1 MCAAQ
6 LAQRLQVFYRE
17 RNTVIMEGKKR
28 VRPTWGQV
36 RELEARVIQLESEL
50 NELQTKLLEQSRA
63 YYNIVEQR
71 DLLETKMEM
80 LLSRKLWARI
90 LNKPV

>member
-1 MCAAQ
+1 
-6 LAQRLQVFYRE
+6 
-17 RNTVIMEGKKR
+17 MEGKKR
-28 VRPTWGQV
+28 VRPTLGQV
-36 RELEARVIQLESEL
+36 RDLEARVILLEDEIE
-50 NELQTKLLEQSRA
+50 ELQTKLLAQSRT
-63 YYNIVEQR
+63 YYDIVEQR

>member
-1 MCAAQ
+1 
-6 LAQRLQVFYRE
+6 
-17 RNTVIMEGKKR
+17 MEGKKR

-36 RELEARVIQLESEL
+36 RDLEARVILLEDEIE
-50 NELQTKLLEQSRA
+50 ELQTKLLAQSRT
-63 YYNIVEQR
+63 YYDIVEQR